1 MFETALNSTSNSQDS
16 PLSKPI
22 QRHPIALLN
31 TPLAE
36 EARDTAMAI
45 DEPAEIWLPAALFSR
60 EFSEPLS
67 VVAASLFV
75 ENFALTPAGQQG
87 GSALLSVA
95 EHCRTSASAT
105 ATARA

>member
-1 MFETALNSTSNSQDS
+1 MKNLRRSLTIIGSH
-16 PLSKPI
+16 K
-22 QRHPIALLN
+22 HPIALLN

-45 DEPAEIWLPAALFSR
+45 DEPAEIRPPAALFSR

-67 VVAASLFV
+67 AAAAILFI
-75 ENFALTPAGQQG
+75 EKYCTYARRLTRC
-87 GSALLSVA
+87 SALLSVA
-95 EHCRTSASAT
+95 EHGRTSAPTT